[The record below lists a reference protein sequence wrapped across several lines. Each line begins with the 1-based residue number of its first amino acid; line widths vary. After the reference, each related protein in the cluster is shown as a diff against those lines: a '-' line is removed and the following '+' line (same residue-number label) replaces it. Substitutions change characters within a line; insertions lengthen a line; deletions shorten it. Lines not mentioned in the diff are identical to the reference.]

1 LAPVKKLLIAMLA
14 IAVLVITACGS
25 SGGASGSS
33 GGSKTLTFMVIAPPA
48 SPGNGNFPDGVNAA
62 IDGFQAKGGIPG
74 YKINVV
80 WCNEGPFTTAVGTA
94 SGTAECGQKAVADHA
109 VAVTDFSSFDT
120 EYPYLEKDGI
130 PVIGDVPESNGDW
143 TNPLSYP
150 LAGEP
155 ASTYAG
161 AGYGMALNGCKR
173 VALIGAGDASTGGRY
188 MDAYQSGIK
197 YGGST
202 FVGNVVWVAGTSD
215 DLAPA
220 VATLDTYNP
229 DCVGT
234 LLTATQ
240 LGPFITAVKDSGHP
254 FIISG
259 NQSGFPPDTIKS
271 LGAAADGLEFTDDS
285 LPNDWKTSGQAQ
297 MNAELSKYVP
307 KAEIV
312 VYTSQMWAAAEV
324 FTQAAAAAAKTGSVT
339 SKSVVAALNKM
350 SNVTTGVEPPGNF
363 SKPGALSFAQRV
375 TVLQF
380 AREKVVGDG
389 QIVSIDKKLYDQAAP
404 LVKYPVPGP

>member
-1 LAPVKKLLIAMLA
+1 
-14 IAVLVITACGS
+14 
-25 SGGASGSS
+25 
-33 GGSKTLTFMVIAPPA
+33 MVIAPPA

-80 WCNEGPFTTAVGTA
+80 WCNEGPFAATLGTA
-94 SGTAECGQKAVADHA
+94 SGTAECGQQAVADKA

-130 PVIGDVPESNGDW
+130 PVIGDVPESEGDW
-143 TNPLSYP
+143 NNPLSYP

-161 AGYGMALNGCKR
+161 AGYGMTLNGCKR
-173 VALIGAGDASTGGRY
+173 IALIGAGDASTLGRY
-188 MDAYQSGIK
+188 MDAYESGIK

-240 LGPFITAVKDSGHP
+240 LSPFITAVKDSGHP

-259 NQSGFPPDTIKS
+259 NQSGFPPDTIKG

-285 LPNDWKTSGQAQ
+285 LPNDFNTAGQAQ
-297 MNAELSKYVP
+297 MNAELTKYVP

-324 FTQAAAAAAKTGSVT
+324 FTEAAAAAAKTGPVT

-350 SNVTTGVEPPGNF
+350 NNVVTGVEPPGNF
-363 SKPGALSFAQRV
+363 SKPGALTFAPRV
-375 TVLQF
+375 TVLEF

-404 LVKYPVPGP
+404 LVKYPIPNP